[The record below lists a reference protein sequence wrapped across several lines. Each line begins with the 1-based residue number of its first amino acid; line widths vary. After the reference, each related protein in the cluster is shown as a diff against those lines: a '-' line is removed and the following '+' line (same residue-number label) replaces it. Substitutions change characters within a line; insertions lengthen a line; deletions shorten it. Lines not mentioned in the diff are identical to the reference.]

1 MDKVVH
7 FEIPADDVKR
17 AQKFYKDTF
26 DWHINE
32 IPDMNYTIV
41 STVEIDENQMPKE
54 RGAINGGL
62 MQRQAP
68 INSPVITINVADIDK
83 AVKDVVRHGGSVV
96 RGKFQVGDIVRV
108 TYEERA
114 WKDETGVARMQRQ
127 ATAIEFL
134 SPAKPKLRAG

>member
-83 AVKDVVRHGGSVV
+83 ALKKVVEHGGHVAKD
-96 RGKFQVGDIVRV
+96 KFQVSDIGHSAYV
-108 TYEERA
+108 
-114 WKDETGVARMQRQ
+114 KDTKGNIIGLWQN
-127 ATAIEFL
+127 
-134 SPAKPKLRAG
+134 LREL